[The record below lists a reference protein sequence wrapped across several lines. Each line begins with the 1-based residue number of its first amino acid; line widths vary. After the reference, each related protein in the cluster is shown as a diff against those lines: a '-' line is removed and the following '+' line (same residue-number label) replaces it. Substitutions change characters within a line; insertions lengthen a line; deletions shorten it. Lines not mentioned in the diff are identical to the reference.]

1 MNDMPFT
8 ETAPANGANIPLL
21 GLGTWDI
28 RGDVC
33 KRVVEQALRYGY
45 RHVDTAQAYENERE
59 VGEGIRKSGV
69 PREQIFLTT
78 KVWYTNLAPA
88 DVLRSTRESLAR
100 LKLDYVDL
108 LLVHW
113 PNSSVPLDQTIAA
126 MCKAKRDGMTKHIG
140 ISNFTTALIDQAV
153 QYSTEPIATNQ
164 VELHPYLDQSK
175 VIAACAANGISVTA
189 YSPIARGKAG
199 GEPVLEKIGKAHKK
213 SEAQVCLRYLV
224 QQGIIAIPRTSKVE
238 RLSENSE
245 IFDFELSAAELAQVR
260 SLAKPGGR
268 LVSPSWAPEWD
279 R

>member
-1 MNDMPFT
+1 MPFA
-8 ETAPANGANIPLL
+8 ETATANGANIPLL

-33 KRVVEQALRYGY
+33 KRIVEQALRLGY

-59 VGEGIRKSGV
+59 VGEGIRKSGL

-88 DVLRSTRESLAR
+88 DVLRSTRESLVR
-100 LKLDYVDL
+100 LKFDYVDL

-113 PNSSVPLDQTIAA
+113 PNSAVPLDQTIAA
-126 MCKAKRDGMTKHIG
+126 MCKAKRDGMAKHIG
-140 ISNFTTALIDQAV
+140 ISNFTSTLVDHAA

-175 VIAACAANGISVTA
+175 VIAACKAKGISVTA
-189 YSPIARGKAG
+189 YSPIVRGKAVG
-199 GEPVLEKIGKAHKK
+199 DPVLAKIGRTHKK
-213 SEAQVCLRYLV
+213 SEAQICLRFLV
-224 QQGIIAIPRTSKVE
+224 QQGIVAIPRTSKIE
-238 RLSENSE
+238 RLTENSE
-245 IFDFELSAAELAQVR
+245 IFDFQLSPAEMIEIR
-260 SLAKPGGR
+260 GLAKADGR

>member
-1 MNDMPFT
+1 MPFT
-8 ETAPANGANIPLL
+8 QSTPANGANIPLL

-33 KRVVEQALRYGY
+33 RRIVEQALRLGY

-59 VGEGIRKSGV
+59 VGEGIRNSGV
-69 PREQIFLTT
+69 PREQIHLTT

-88 DVLRSTRESLAR
+88 DVLRSTRESLQR
-100 LKLDYVDL
+100 LRLDYVDL
-108 LLVHW
+108 LLIHW

-126 MCKAKRDGMTKHIG
+126 LCKAKRDGMTKHVG
-140 ISNFTTALIDQAV
+140 ISNFTAALVDQAV
-153 QYSTEPIATNQ
+153 QYSTEAIATNQ
-164 VELHPYLDQSK
+164 IELHPYLDQSK
-175 VIAACAANGISVTA
+175 VIAACKANGIAVTA

-199 GEPVLEKIGKAHKK
+199 GDPVLAKIGGAHTK

-224 QQGIIAIPRTSKVE
+224 QQGIVAIPRTSKLE
-238 RLSENSE
+238 RLTENSA
-245 IFDFELSAAELAQVR
+245 IFDFELSASETQEIRGLAR
-260 SLAKPGGR
+260 PDGR